1 MQEKSVRI
9 SKEVYD
15 LIKDL
20 AKKEDRTITV
30 IIKRAIEKYK
40 KLISQ

>member
-15 LIKDL
+15 LIKGL
-20 AKKEDRTITV
+20 AKKEDRTITC
-30 IIKRAIEKYK
+30 IIRRAINKYLTK
-40 KLISQ
+40 SKS